1 MDVQLEMTK
10 QSPLHLRRRNQN
22 LFLMAAFSNVLRHL
36 KEVIITRL
44 ITLIINDGYCSA
56 VSLKQRNEVM

>member
-10 QSPLHLRRRNQN
+10 PLDSRRRNQN

-44 ITLIINDGYCSA
+44 ISLIINDGYCSA